1 MNVDI
6 QEQLSCYSDELLD
19 NEVQRRAD
27 VAKMPEAPRRL
38 RHPEITRL
46 ADACHAQI
54 MEIVSNGKPHD
65 DVVYDIYSAAMM
77 AMYGEK
83 VFDWIDRKATK

>member
-19 NEVQRRAD
+19 NEVQRRAE
-27 VAKMPEAPRRL
+27 VGKMSEAPRRL
-38 RHPEITRL
+38 MYPDITKL
-46 ADACHAQI
+46 SNACHAHLR
-54 MEIVSNGKPHD
+54 EVANDRVPD
-65 DVVYDIYSAAMM
+65 DDGEHDIYVAAME

-83 VFDWIDRKATK
+83 VFDWIYIRET